1 MSTST
6 LNSIIE
12 RLDALK
18 EQVEVVA
25 EVVTGNGDPSKG
37 LIVRLDRVEQSMA
50 QTASRLARWRAATL
64 TVAMTVLGVILT
76 GAMSGVGCD
85 DKRSERSTRPA
96 ATSQR

>member
-6 LNSIIE
+6 LQSIIE

-18 EQVEVVA
+18 ERVEDVA

-50 QTASRLARWRAATL
+50 QTAHRLARWRSATL
-64 TVAMTVLGVILT
+64 AIAMTVLGGLMTT
-76 GAMSGVGCD
+76 GIAMAGCD
-85 DKRSERSTRPA
+85 DRHESSTRPA
-96 ATSQR
+96 VTSQR